1 MRVSAAN
8 PLHSRKGTFVMHH
21 YTESGLDNVWLKN
34 GYTVKQT
41 PHGKAVAVMDADA
54 LRKVLAMWL
63 TKKEGRLTGKEF
75 RYLRGMLC
83 LSQLNAAQM
92 LGVTEGAVS
101 LWERTGKVPSASDAL
116 MRLLVLEKME
126 GDGKVGEII
135 HRVNAVDRLVNQNIV
150 ASERGHKW
158 SAKAQEGRPEELAT
172 A

>member
-1 MRVSAAN
+1 M
-8 PLHSRKGTFVMHH
+8 MHH

-34 GYTVKQT
+34 GYIVKKT
-41 PHGKAVAVMDADA
+41 PYGKAVAIADADS
-54 LRKVLAMWL
+54 LHKLLAVWL
-63 TKKEGRLTGKEF
+63 TRKEGRLTGKEF

-83 LSQLNAAQM
+83 LSQSNTARM

-101 LWERTGKVPSASDAL
+101 LWERTGKVPSASDTL
-116 MRLLVLEKME
+116 MRLLALEKLE

-135 HRVNAVDRLVNQNIV
+135 DRVNAVDRLVNQNIV

-158 SAKAQEGRPEELAT
+158 SAKAQESRPVQMAV

>member
-1 MRVSAAN
+1 MEKK
-8 PLHSRKGTFVMHH
+8 LHH

-41 PHGKAVAVMDADA
+41 PYGKAVAVMEAVA
-54 LRKVLAMWL
+54 LHERLAEFL
-63 TKKEGRLTGKEF
+63 ANKQGRSTGKEF

-83 LSQLNAAQM
+83 LSQLNAARL

-101 LWERTGKVPSASDAL
+101 LWERTGKVPSASDTV
-116 MRLLVLEKME
+116 MRLLVLEQLK

-135 HRVNAVDRLVNQNIV
+135 QRVNAVNRLVHQNIV

-158 SAKAQEGRPEELAT
+158 SAKAQAIRPVELSA